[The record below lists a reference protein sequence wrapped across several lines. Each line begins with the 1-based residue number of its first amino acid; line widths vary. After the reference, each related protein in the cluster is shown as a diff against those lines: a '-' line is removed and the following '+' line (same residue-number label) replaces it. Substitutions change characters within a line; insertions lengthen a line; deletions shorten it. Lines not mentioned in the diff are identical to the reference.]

1 MRALLSMTLRHQQL
15 RAAVFAGRLASAIF
29 AVCGMSTRLA
39 ASATATLMMRVIV
52 RRACESTNLI

>member
-15 RAAVFAGRLASAIF
+15 RATVFAGRLTSTF
-29 AVCGMSTRLA
+29 FTMCGMSTRLA
-39 ASATATLMMRVIV
+39 TSAATTLLMRIIV